1 MQLERYVRWMPVL
14 GVVLP
19 NLGGRWFFPS
29 VFVGWEHGLGLTTE
43 GFIAR
48 VRESLALIGRPLGAL
63 EGEALRDAL
72 LREGGVVHGVFQRC
86 VDELIAKGPPKRFLV
101 NSDGECV
108 EFHEVTVSLEMQV
121 RAVTTALSSAG
132 DFIRVGDQS
141 WELVDRTRTS
151 ATPEGESLGQFE
163 RERSRWIVSGNSAGR
178 VERMLDRLEALL
190 GTRPKALSRK
200 VTAPWKTDGN
210 VVRTKAE
217 ADQTLV
223 LASGPVSASAPI
235 VGASPGEAQLALLRR
250 QLDEPIEVLGGV
262 PRQRARTPEG
272 RDAVEQWLRKM
283 ERYGRPPQEGESR
296 LLDLDPVR
304 RELGLPTVL

>member
-14 GVVLP
+14 GVVFP

-132 DFIRVGDQS
+132 DFIRVGDKS